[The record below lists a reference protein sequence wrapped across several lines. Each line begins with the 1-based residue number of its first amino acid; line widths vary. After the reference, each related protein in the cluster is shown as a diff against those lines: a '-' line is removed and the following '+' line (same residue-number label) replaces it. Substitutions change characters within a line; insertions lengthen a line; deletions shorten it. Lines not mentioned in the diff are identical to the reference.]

1 MLAKITVLE
10 LVPLQKIIS
19 PSKERDQRASL
30 LLSSSLRAS
39 QRSILVD
46 SRAPTVFNAIIS
58 LAPLHSSAQ
67 RSLTALARS
76 LPSSFLLPHFSYFR
90 LCGDKKEYNATAADR
105 PTEDSPRFYCSHVI
119 ASQGGRVEIFGRKN
133 NHKSLL
139 NPKYYHQRV
148 ALINLILVVDRAAIS
163 QYYNTTIL
171 LYLYVHASVDCK
183 CRATT
188 KR

>member
-67 RSLTALARS
+67 RSLNALARS

-90 LCGDKKEYNATAADR
+90 LCGDKKEYNATAAADR
-105 PTEDSPRFYCSHVI
+105 QRIRPGSIVVMLLPH
-119 ASQGGRVEIFGRKN
+119 RVVELRSSEAN

>member
-58 LAPLHSSAQ
+58 LARSLARPLSSAAQ
-67 RSLTALARS
+67 RSLPLPFF
-76 LPSSFLLPHFSYFR
+76 LPPSSLLPHFSYFR
-90 LCGDKKEYNATAADR
+90 LCGDKKEYNATAAADR
-105 PTEDSPRFYCSHVI
+105 QRIRPGSIVVMLLLHRVI
-119 ASQGGRVEIFGRKN
+119 IEMGRTWLGFEMHRSGIVKIMN
-133 NHKSLL
+133 N
-139 NPKYYHQRV
+139 
-148 ALINLILVVDRAAIS
+148 I
-163 QYYNTTIL
+163 TT
-171 LYLYVHASVDCK
+171 
-183 CRATT
+183 
-188 KR
+188 